1 MRLHLWKARPI
12 LDDIRGSAVPGFAL
26 VMIPALML
34 VGAGIDF
41 TGVAM
46 SRMRL
51 QKAVDAATL
60 AVAAKGWS
68 NDSQQIAVNYVQ
80 NQFPGGARPS
90 IETTV
95 SGSNVTVK
103 AKMDVPMNVLQLAHV
118 VDTVR
123 VSASATAT
131 IGTPG
136 DKPMEVVIAFDSTGS
151 MNAKGKIAA
160 AREAAKSLLDSL
172 TNGGANT
179 NVRMGLVPF
188 TNRVR
193 LSLTHRGASWMT
205 NTRNRAF
212 LAGEVC
218 KTTYPDAVYGPE
230 EKVAKTCMSDGAP
243 FDCSYKM
250 KPVISQGAGVK
261 TCAKKYQS
269 DRWLG
274 CVSSQDA
281 PGDERAEIA
290 SGDKVQALYND
301 NDCPNEV
308 TRLGATLE
316 QMKAAIDA
324 LKPKGET
331 YIAPGML
338 WAWRALSP
346 KPPFAD
352 GAAYGAANKIIVLL
366 TDGANTRSF
375 KKPGDSGTDV
385 VAANEKLS
393 KVCAAAKASGIRIFS
408 VAFQVEDQS
417 IKDILVGCASSPP
430 YYFDAEN
437 NEKLKTAFHMIGKQV
452 SALRLVK

>member
-1 MRLHLWKARPI
+1 
-12 LDDIRGSAVPGFAL
+12 
-26 VMIPALML
+26 
-34 VGAGIDF
+34 
-41 TGVAM
+41 
-46 SRMRL
+46 
-51 QKAVDAATL
+51 
-60 AVAAKGWS
+60 
-68 NDSQQIAVNYVQ
+68 
-80 NQFPGGARPS
+80 
-90 IETTV
+90 
-95 SGSNVTVK
+95 
-103 AKMDVPMNVLQLAHV
+103 
-118 VDTVR
+118 
-123 VSASATAT
+123 
-131 IGTPG
+131 
-136 DKPMEVVIAFDSTGS
+136 
-151 MNAKGKIAA
+151 
-160 AREAAKSLLDSL
+160 
-172 TNGGANT
+172 
-179 NVRMGLVPF
+179 
-188 TNRVR
+188 
-193 LSLTHRGASWMT
+193 
-205 NTRNRAF
+205 
-212 LAGEVC
+212 
-218 KTTYPDAVYGPE
+218 
-230 EKVAKTCMSDGAP
+230 
-243 FDCSYKM
+243 
-250 KPVISQGAGVK
+250 
-261 TCAKKYQS
+261 
-269 DRWLG
+269 
-274 CVSSQDA
+274 
-281 PGDERAEIA
+281 
-290 SGDKVQALYND
+290 
-301 NDCPNEV
+301 V